1 MCIGQLFTAIPAL
14 QGHFPKVGNCSPC
27 CHVVFPCSEF
37 FRASAGKEQ
46 VMTESTNGSV
56 WIKRA
61 AFGVLALGMLGIT
74 ACGSSHGGGYYRDG
88 YYYGEG
94 RHYRDSD
101 HRHYHRHD
109 RDHDGYRDRGYYDRN
124 GYWHRY

>member
-1 MCIGQLFTAIPAL
+1 
-14 QGHFPKVGNCSPC
+14 
-27 CHVVFPCSEF
+27 
-37 FRASAGKEQ
+37 
-46 VMTESTNGSV
+46 MTDTIERKL

-74 ACGSSHGGGYYRDG
+74 ACGSSHGSGYYRDG

-94 RHYRDSD
+94 RYYRDGD

-109 RDHDGYRDRGYYDRN
+109 RDHDGYRDGPRDRGYYDRN